1 MKEFIIII
9 IILIIIIGGAIY
21 IQKYLDRTSGELIS
35 DLNDL
40 KKMMLETKQ
49 TDDRENIK
57 RRVNEIYNKW
67 DEVEKGWSIIVLHSE
82 LDLIETSFI
91 KMKSGIEEGEI
102 NRGLEEL
109 ETSIFLIDHISQ
121 KEKFC
126 LKNIF

>member
-57 RRVNEIYNKW
+57 KKVNEIYNKW
-67 DEVEKGWSIIVLHSE
+67 NEVEKGWSIIVLHSE

>member
-57 RRVNEIYNKW
+57 QKVNDIYNKW
-67 DEVEKGWSIIVLHSE
+67 EEVEKGWSIIVLHSE

-109 ETSIFLIDHISQ
+109 ENSIFLIDHISQ
-121 KEKFC
+121 NEKFC

>member
-35 DLNDL
+35 DLKYL

-57 RRVNEIYNKW
+57 KKVNEIYNKW
-67 DEVEKGWSIIVLHSE
+67 NEVEKGWSIIVLHSE

>member
-35 DLNDL
+35 NLNDL

-49 TDDRENIK
+49 IDDRENIK

>member
-57 RRVNEIYNKW
+57 QKVNDIYNKW
-67 DEVEKGWSIIVLHSE
+67 EEIEKGWSIIVLHSE

>member
-57 RRVNEIYNKW
+57 KKVNEIYNKW

-91 KMKSGIEEGEI
+91 KMKSGIAEGEI

-109 ETSIFLIDHISQ
+109 ETSIFLIDHISK